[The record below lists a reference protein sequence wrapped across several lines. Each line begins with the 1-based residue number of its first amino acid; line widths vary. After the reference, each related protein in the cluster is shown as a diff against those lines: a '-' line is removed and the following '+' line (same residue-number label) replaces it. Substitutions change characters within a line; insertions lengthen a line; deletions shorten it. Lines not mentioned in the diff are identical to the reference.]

1 MHVVPSVTRRLPSAA
16 LLLLHAAHASTH
28 MCVEAKALPPYHSH
42 HQVARHAAF
51 VMATNEVLSNAIRG
65 SKCNIPQERGLGGM
79 GEGHE

>member
-1 MHVVPSVTRRLPSAA
+1 MLSPRSPAGSPAQHCCFCMLPI
-16 LLLLHAAHASTH
+16 ASTH